1 MKNPHVFDGLISKLV
16 MAMKI
21 ISELEDIS
29 INAFKAELKRGKKRK
44 NRLSKNCGTTT
55 KDMLYI

>member
-1 MKNPHVFDGLISKLV
+1 MKNAHVFDGLISKLV
-16 MAMKI
+16 MATKI

-29 INAFKAELKRGKKRK
+29 INAFKAESKRGKKRN

-55 KDMLYI
+55 KDIPYI